1 VSRPSALIDR
11 LLALPRPLLLALD
24 VDGTL
29 APIAPRPDEA
39 KIPQATLALLK
50 ELASLAEL
58 EVALITGRDL
68 ASLGRMER
76 IEGIWRGL
84 EHGGLV
90 LAPGQKPAKRAMAED
105 KVHALEAF
113 AAWVRDEAPDAV
125 LELKPQ
131 AVAVHVR
138 PLLEAD
144 PERAE
149 AILREA
155 DALGERLGLHIRRGR
170 ALREAEAT
178 EHDKGSALREIFE
191 RAGARSV
198 FFAGDDITDTP
209 AIQFAAEHG
218 VGAFVRSPERPHS
231 PVAAAVVLDGVAQL
245 RRALS
250 ELLRRFDA

>member
-1 VSRPSALIDR
+1 MSAKSALIDR

-29 APIAPRPDEA
+29 APIALRPDEA
-39 KIPQATLALLK
+39 RIPDATVALLQ
-50 ELASLAEL
+50 ELASLVGL

-68 ASLGRMER
+68 ASLERMER
-76 IEGIWRGL
+76 IEGIWRGV

-90 LAPGQKPAKRAMAED
+90 LAPGQKPTKRAIDEQ
-105 KVHALEAF
+105 KLHALEAF

-131 AVAVHVR
+131 AVGVHVR
-138 PLLEAD
+138 PLLQTD
-144 PERAE
+144 PDRAA

-170 ALREAEAT
+170 ALREAEVF
-178 EHDKGSALREIFE
+178 EHDKGTALREIFE
-191 RAGARSV
+191 RTEVRSV

-209 AIQFAAEHG
+209 AIEFAAKHG
-218 VGAFVRSPERPHS
+218 VGAFVRSPERPRS
-231 PVAAAVVLDGVAQL
+231 PVDAAVVLEGVGQVRCTLA
-245 RRALS
+245 
-250 ELLRRFDA
+250 ELLRRFED